1 MTGALVGRKRDAR
14 VLASRSAMF
23 INVAG
28 FARECLRTWSHMN
41 GTPMKYGEV

>member
-28 FARECLRTWSHMN
+28 FAREGLRTW
-41 GTPMKYGEV
+41 